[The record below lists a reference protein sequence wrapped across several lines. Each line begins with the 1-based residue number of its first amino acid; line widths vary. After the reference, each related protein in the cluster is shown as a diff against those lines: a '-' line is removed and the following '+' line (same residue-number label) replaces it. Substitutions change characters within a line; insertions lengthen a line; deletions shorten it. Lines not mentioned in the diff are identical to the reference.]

1 MKSKKPLAV
10 GVASSGRRRGNST
23 ALLKSYL
30 EGAKEAGFRTKIVY
44 LNNLLFQGCQAC
56 DRCVN
61 GKSCDLND
69 DLNDFFPI
77 MKEAKIW
84 AMASPIYY
92 DGVSGQLKTFFDRL
106 RFTTFDP
113 HKLEGPRKGIIIV
126 SYADKPTKA
135 YTDIVSHLAKYFN
148 WNNRG
153 DFGKVEVVAEG
164 NLDARDD
171 WKRRPDLLAKMKI
184 LGLKQATEL
193 QRKLQIVNIPGSKP
207 QNKL

>member
-1 MKSKKPLAV
+1 MNSKKPLAV

-23 ALLKSYL
+23 TLLRSYL
-30 EGAKEAGFRTKIVY
+30 EGAKEAGFRTKIIY
-44 LNNLLFQGCQAC
+44 LNNLLFRGCQAC

-61 GKSCDLND
+61 GKACNLKD
-69 DLNDFFPI
+69 DLDDLFPI

-92 DGVSGQLKTFFDRL
+92 DGISGQLKAFFDRL

-135 YTDIVSHLAKYFN
+135 YRDIVSHLAKYFN
-148 WNNRG
+148 WNSRG

-164 NLDARDD
+164 NLDAWDD
-171 WKRRPDLLAKMKI
+171 WKKKPDLLVKMKKI
-184 LGLKQATEL
+184 GLKQATQL
-193 QRKLQIVNIPGSKP
+193 
-207 QNKL
+207 QNKIQNLKKPSMNT